1 MADPPPATDAR
12 IRVALLGK
20 PKRLDGPVVLVEY
33 DAGWPERFAR
43 EADRI
48 HRALGERALRVE
60 HVGSTSVPGLVAKPV
75 IDIVLTVADSTD
87 EPSYVPPLEAAG
99 YLLRIRE
106 PHWHQHRLLRGP
118 NESINLHVFSRGS
131 SEIDRMCQFR
141 DRLRT
146 DSVDRD
152 FYARTKRSLASQT
165 WKFTQDY
172 ADAKSEVITSI
183 LTRAKTSSPSPSNER
198 DR

>member
-1 MADPPPATDAR
+1 MADPPPATDAP